1 MGGDVDRCLVDG
13 LGYVVLEVADLARS
27 VAFYRDVIKLSVTY
41 QDDRLALLGNGTDH
55 HWVRLEQG
63 ASTRLVRL
71 GYQAHNAES
80 VRRLTERLDARG
92 IAWTAPADG
101 DLRRD
106 GLRSVVRFR
115 DVDDVEVDVFETM
128 LTLPVPKSDPRV
140 RPTALLHAVWFVA
153 DPAVTSAFYAEVLGF
168 RASDWIED
176 MAVFMRAGNGYHH
189 GLAVF
194 GTDAAER
201 RGSLDHFCILLKDI
215 DDLMIARNYALASG
229 SPIAV
234 DLLRHSASGSAS
246 VYFNEPSLT
255 HMVELCVWHGRITDE
270 DYRARVLPAWGTTRD
285 MWHVGPEDVG
295 AMHSDPD
302 KALAEL
308 ANQIS

>member
-1 MGGDVDRCLVDG
+1 MTVDRCLVDG
-13 LGYVVLEVADLARS
+13 LGYVVLEVDDLDRS

-41 QDDRLALLGNGTDH
+41 KDDLLALLGDGTNH

-63 ASTRLVRL
+63 ESTRLKRL
-71 GYQAHNAES
+71 GYQAHDASSIRE
-80 VRRLTERLDARG
+80 LTARLDARG
-92 IAWTAPADG
+92 ISSSVHG
-101 DLRRD
+101 GSDLRRD
-106 GLRSVVRFR
+106 GLQGIVRFR
-115 DVDDVEVDVFETM
+115 DVDGIEVDVYETM

-140 RPTALLHAVWFVA
+140 RPKALLHAVWFVA
-153 DPAVTSAFYAEVLGF
+153 NPSVTSAFYAEVLGF

-194 GTDAAER
+194 GTEASDK
-201 RGSLDHFCILLKDI
+201 RGTLDHFCILLEDI
-215 DDLMIARNYALASG
+215 DDLMLARNYALASG

-234 DLLRHSASGSAS
+234 DLLRHTASGSAS
-246 VYFNEPSLT
+246 VYFLEPSLA
-255 HMVELCVWHGRITDE
+255 HMVELCVWHGRITDDE
-270 DYRARVLPAWGTTRD
+270 YRARVLPASGSTRD
-285 MWHVGPEDVG
+285 LWHVGPADVG

-302 KALAEL
+302 RALAEL